1 MGQKTLAE
9 KPESLDR
16 DYLRRFPHFLEWES
30 ASEKNRS
37 EESPKIGAV
46 GADSKEPA
54 NERLESAFQELQH
67 ALKADL
73 LEQIRAM
80 DPFAFEQV
88 VLDVL
93 VKMGYGGSRAE
104 AARVTQ
110 KSGDEG
116 IDGVINEDRLGLDA
130 IYVQAKRWQQTV
142 GRREL
147 QGFVGA
153 LVGQRANK
161 GVFITS
167 GAFANTAH
175 EFVKSIQHKI
185 VLIDGDRLAE
195 LMIEFGIGVS
205 EVGRYVIKRVD
216 SDYFEAE

>member
-1 MGQKTLAE
+1 MPVSRVEVTN
-9 KPESLDR
+9 
-16 DYLRRFPHFLEWES
+16 S
-30 ASEKNRS
+30 A
-37 EESPKIGAV
+37 
-46 GADSKEPA
+46 PA
-54 NERLESAFQELQH
+54 NERLEEAFKELQR

-73 LEQIRAM
+73 LEQIRAI
-80 DPFAFEQV
+80 DPFDFERV

-93 VKMGYGGSRAE
+93 VKMGYGGSREE

-130 IYVQAKRWQQTV
+130 VYVQAKRWQQNV

-161 GVFITS
+161 GIFITS
-167 GAFANTAH
+167 GEFAGTAH
-175 EFVKSIQHKI
+175 EFVKTIQHKV

-205 EVGRYVIKRVD
+205 EIGKYVIKRVD